1 MKFEIENRWDG
12 SLIFECEAA
21 NWKIAISLA
30 LKAKA
35 DLRYANL
42 RSADL
47 RYANLSSAN
56 LSYADL
62 SYANLRS
69 ANLRSADLSSAN
81 LSSADL
87 RYANLSYADLRSAD
101 LSSADLRYAN
111 LSYADLRYAD
121 LRSADLRSADLRYA
135 NLSYADL
142 RSADLRY
149 ANLSYAENSKLAI
162 AMTRILPEGDI
173 IGWKKC
179 IAGVIVKLLVP
190 KRAKRCHAFGRKC
203 RAEYIK
209 VISVIGA
216 PSGVSQHNGRTEYK
230 KGKYVRCDKWDDDF
244 TNECSGGIHF
254 FITREEAEAY

>member
-47 RYANLSSAN
+47 RYANLRSAN
-56 LSYADL
+56 LRSADL

-69 ANLRSADLSSAN
+69 ANLRS
-81 LSSADL
+81 
-87 RYANLSYADLRSAD
+87 ADLRSAD

-135 NLSYADL
+135 NLS
-142 RSADLRY
+142 SADLRY
-149 ANLSYAENSKLAI
+149 ADLSSADLRYADLRYAENSKLAI